1 MLGRYTCVAVLR
13 RYFPNCHN
21 QISKMENISSP
32 ELIKRLS
39 EEDIDNFVPHNLT
52 LVTVGHVCYNK
63 GIDFAI
69 EAVDILKNNEIDFLW
84 LFVGAITESKW
95 IEEVKRKGLQKYFK
109 FVGVQS
115 NPIHTYVK
123 LIYMYTHLVSR
134 VNLLRLMRRKYC
146 ASLLS

>member
-1 MLGRYTCVAVLR
+1 
-13 RYFPNCHN
+13 
-21 QISKMENISSP
+21 MENISSP
-32 ELIKRLS
+32 EFIKRLS

-109 FVGVQS
+109 FVGV
-115 NPIHTYVK
+115 
-123 LIYMYTHLVSR
+123 
-134 VNLLRLMRRKYC
+134 
-146 ASLLS
+146 